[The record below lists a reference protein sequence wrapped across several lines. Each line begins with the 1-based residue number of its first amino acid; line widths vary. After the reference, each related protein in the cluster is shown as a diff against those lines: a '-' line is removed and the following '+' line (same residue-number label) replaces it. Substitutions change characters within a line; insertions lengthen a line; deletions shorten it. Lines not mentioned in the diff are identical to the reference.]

1 MDPVRLWLGTYP
13 TSDDA
18 PEQPSGVRR
27 VDLLPDGT
35 LVDRGTAAELPH
47 ASWVELHPSGR
58 TLWATSETVDGLVV
72 AYDVDGDTLTEVAR
86 LAAGGDYPCHLA
98 IVAGQDDGAL
108 LVSNY
113 GSGTLTVVPL
123 DTDGRPTGDGV
134 THVHLGSGPNADR
147 QGEAHVHSAWEL
159 PGGTHAWA
167 ADLGTDELR
176 RYSLRPDGA
185 DGQVRVEA
193 DGVGARAIPG
203 SGPRHVAIH
212 PDGVAFV
219 VGELDS
225 RVTTYLLADDG
236 SGTVVGEQAACS
248 SPPSERGSYPAHVSL
263 SADGTRL
270 HVTVR
275 GPDVLATFAVE
286 RDGEGSPTVLRHLA
300 DTPLGASW
308 PRHHALVAQV
318 GAGGVVVAAA
328 SPAIA
333 SHAGIWHGADAP
345 APAGSSAGAPAGDDL
360 VLVASQGDACLVAV
374 RVAEDVSG
382 QVVGRLDL
390 PVRPSC
396 VVVA

>member
-13 TSDDA
+13 SSDDA

-27 VDLLPDGT
+27 VDLLPDGA
-35 LVDRGTAAELPH
+35 LVDRGTAAELPY

-58 TLWATSETVDGLVV
+58 TLWATSETPDGRVV

-98 IVAGQDDGAL
+98 IVAGPHDGAL

-113 GSGTLTVVPL
+113 GSGTFTVVPL
-123 DTDGRPTGDGV
+123 DADGRPTGDGV
-134 THVHLGSGPNADR
+134 THVHLGSGPNPDR
-147 QGEAHVHSAWEL
+147 QDEAHVHSAWEL
-159 PGGTHAWA
+159 PGGASAWV
-167 ADLGTDELR
+167 ADLGTDEPR
-176 RYSLRPDGA
+176 RYSLRPSGTE
-185 DGQVRVEA
+185 GEERVEA
-193 DGVGARAIPG
+193 DGIGARATPG
-203 SGPRHVAIH
+203 SGPRHVAVH

-225 RVTTYLLADDG
+225 RVTTFVLDADG
-236 SGTVVGEQAACS
+236 AGVAVGEQAACTT
-248 SPPSERGSYPAHVSL
+248 PPSERGSYPAHVSL

-286 RDGEGSPTVLRHLA
+286 RDAEGRPTVLRHLA

-318 GAGGVVVAAA
+318 GAD
-328 SPAIA
+328 
-333 SHAGIWHGADAP
+333 GAVTS
-345 APAGSSAGAPAGDDL
+345 GEGDDL
-360 VLVASQGDACLVAV
+360 VLVASQVDACLVAV
-374 RVAEDVSG
+374 RVAEDG
-382 QVVGRLDL
+382 TGEVVGRLTL
-390 PVRPSC
+390 PVKPSC
-396 VVVA
+396 VAVA